1 MLEGE
6 LRMAHFSANEITMM
20 RKVQSNKCAR
30 CLSELG
36 ENEGEAHEIFRD
48 NNYKLNGVLLCEN
61 CHKPRHSYMIP
72 PLRIGDPLNLL
83 I

>member
-6 LRMAHFSANEITMM
+6 LGMAHFSANEITMM
-20 RKVQSNKCAR
+20 RKTKSNKCVR

-36 ENEGEAHEIFRD
+36 ENEGEAHEIFRG
-48 NNYKLNGVLLCEN
+48 NNHKLNGVLLCEN
-61 CHKPRHSYMIP
+61 CHKPRYTYMIP
-72 PLRIGDPLNLL
+72 PLRIGDPLNIL